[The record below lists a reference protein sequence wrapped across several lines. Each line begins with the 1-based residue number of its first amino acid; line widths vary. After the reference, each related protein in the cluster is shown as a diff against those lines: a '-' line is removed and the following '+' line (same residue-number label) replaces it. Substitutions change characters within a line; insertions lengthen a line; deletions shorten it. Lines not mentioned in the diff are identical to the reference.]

1 MKKIFTKKKVIISSI
16 VALLL
21 IGGAY
26 NATRPIDAPVG
37 VSEGSTSDD
46 SKKDEPIL
54 VKDPETGETKAVTK
68 EEIKNNPSLAKNV
81 IVNPTKNDYK
91 EANVSAPSDPRPYN
105 CVREYYEATGERLI
119 VADLGGSFMQVN
131 LAQCKTVSDK
141 TIKKDTGY
149 QPPKVKEDTYAS
161 SSYMKD
167 NYVYDG
173 TCSSELEYPVGS
185 EVRYWQT
192 DTQPNTE
199 LIDCKKYVLT
209 STGYETRV
217 KMVCNGAQCENVPY
231 QLHYNVY
238 RQYWYK
244 KNTKNVPYRI
254 AVCTL
259 NDTSYYKEASGD
271 GCTLYKQNQNGWSLT
286 KI

>member
-26 NATRPIDAPVG
+26 NATRPVDVPVG
-37 VSEGSTSDD
+37 VSEGSTRDD

-149 QPPKVKEDTYAS
+149 QPPASTPDPVYVS

-167 NYVYDG
+167 NYLYDG
-173 TCSSELEYPVGS
+173 TCSSEYQYAPSITMWYEAD
-185 EVRYWQT
+185 RQ
-192 DTQPNTE
+192 QPSTT
-199 LIDCKKYVLT
+199 LDSDCKQYVLT
-209 STGYETRV
+209 QTKMGWLWQTGEIDE
-217 KMVCNGAQCENVPY
+217 NGQVQELLNGY
-231 QLHYNVY
+231 I
-238 RQYWYK
+238 QYWYK

>member
-1 MKKIFTKKKVIISSI
+1 MKKILTKKKVIISSI

-37 VSEGSTSDD
+37 VSEGTTSDD

-81 IVNPTKNDYK
+81 IVSPTKSDYQA
-91 EANVSAPSDPRPYN
+91 ANVQAPSDSRIYT
-105 CVREYYEATGERLI
+105 CVKETYEADGTSRLY
-119 VADLGGSFMQVN
+119 ADLGGSMMLVD
-131 LAQCKTVSDK
+131 ASQCKSTTNK
-141 TIKKDTGY
+141 TIKKDNGY
-149 QPPKVKEDTYAS
+149 QPPASTPDPVYVS

-167 NYVYDG
+167 NYLYDG
-173 TCSSELEYPVGS
+173 TCSSEYQYAPSITMWYEAD
-185 EVRYWQT
+185 RQ
-192 DTQPNTE
+192 QPSTA
-199 LIDCKKYVLT
+199 LDSDCRQYVLT
-209 STGYETRV
+209 QTKMGWLWQTGEIDE
-217 KMVCNGAQCENVPY
+217 NGQVQELLNGYV
-231 QLHYNVY
+231 
-238 RQYWYK
+238 QYWYK

-254 AVCTL
+254 AVCTV
-259 NDTSYYKEASGD
+259 DGAAYYKQTTVD
-271 GCTLYKQNQNGWSLT
+271 GCTLYKQSQNGWSLT